1 METRST
7 SVSSVS
13 IDGRSTR
20 TSPSTVCN
28 SVTEAADTQYSYVMV
43 ATKAVPDL
51 IQTSKIL
58 ESLLSPDYVAQF
70 SQPTYVL
77 LQNGLNVE
85 VDLYNS
91 LKGLGMGEPS
101 IISTAVWILTNLLA
115 PNVVEHSDYVSLSLE
130 ISLSDIAHFSPRS
143 VLL

>member
-7 SVSSVS
+7 SVSPAS

-20 TSPSTVCN
+20 TSPSAVCK
-28 SVTEAADTQYSYVMV
+28 SVADAADTQYSYVVV

-51 IQTSKIL
+51 IQTPKIL
-58 ESLLSPDYVAQF
+58 EPLLSPNYVAQF

-91 LKGLGMGEPS
+91 LKALGRGEPS
-101 IISTAVWILTNLLA
+101 IISIAVWILTNFLA
-115 PNVVEHSDYVSLSLE
+115 PNVVEHSDYVSSSLE
-130 ISLSDIAHFSPRS
+130 FPLSDIAHFSPRP